1 MVTRNNALWNCK
13 NPYQGNFKKAL
24 CVCSAGLLR
33 SPTIAWVMSNNG
45 YNTRACGVHDYALIE
60 VDKVLLEWADIIICA
75 DETHLDVLRNRYPD
89 LVEYH
94 AYVLH
99 IPDQF
104 QYRDPELVQ
113 LIEEKLKELELI

>member
-1 MVTRNNALWNCK
+1 MNALWNCK
-13 NPYQGNFKKAL
+13 NPNQGSYKRVL

-33 SPTIAWVMSNNG
+33 SPTIAWVMSNHN

-60 VDKVLLEWADIIICA
+60 LDSVLLEWSDLIVCANTDIYKIVIPQTTKKVINL
-75 DETHLDVLRNRYPD
+75 E
-89 LVEYH
+89 
-94 AYVLH
+94 

>member
-13 NPYQGNFKKAL
+13 NPYQGDFKKAL

-60 VDKVLLEWADIIICA
+60 LDEVLLEWPDIIVCA
-75 DETHLDVLRNRYPD
+75 NTDIFNIVAPQTTQDIFDLKLPD
-89 LVEYH
+89 K
-94 AYVLH
+94 
-99 IPDQF
+99 F
-104 QYRDPELVQ
+104 KYRDPELVQ